1 MGRSM
6 DLEPTEA
13 GDQSSEVNQLVEPP
27 ENENYFHGTCF
38 FGHLEGVKQKSG
50 TRHLN
55 CNDPFIPTCVN
66 CCEHTT
72 WTCLV
77 LIHPILLN
85 FC

>member
-38 FGHLEGVKQKSG
+38 FGHLVGVK
-50 TRHLN
+50 
-55 CNDPFIPTCVN
+55 
-66 CCEHTT
+66 
-72 WTCLV
+72 
-77 LIHPILLN
+77 
-85 FC
+85 